1 MGVEGE
7 MPEAGGAGERGR
19 SKEAV
24 EGEKREGKKTGR
36 EGGEKGRVITGAQ
49 RRSKH
54 PRKTI
59 SPKP

>member
-1 MGVEGE
+1 

-19 SKEAV
+19 NKEAV